1 MLKILTEREKKNR
14 LIINIVHVS
23 GGGGWEGI
31 CVVSENFS
39 LETWVQLSAGAIC
52 GLSLLLVLALLELFT
67 SWYTYSG
74 LLPSTISTLNQLRLI
89 SDVTSSTDIQL

>member
-1 MLKILTEREKKNR
+1 M
-14 LIINIVHVS
+14 
-23 GGGGWEGI
+23 
-31 CVVSENFS
+31 VSENFS

-52 GLSLLLVLALLELFT
+52 GLSLLLVLALLEVFT

-74 LLPSTISTLNQLRLI
+74 LLPSTKSTLNQLRLI